1 MKIDGPLSIN
11 VQDDDVQN
19 KRTLEITFNDEFQ
32 QLKLSQRVSEMKKYI
47 QSLFQ
52 NSQSLE
58 DGQADKQGLLLI
70 MQICEQLLPHLQQ
83 DELDLA
89 ETISFEMGL
98 AGAQPEISI
107 SLSDFNIN

>member
-1 MKIDGPLSIN
+1 MKIDGPLLIS

-19 KRTLEITFNDEFQ
+19 KRTLEITFREEFQ
-32 QLKLSQRVSEMKKYI
+32 QLALSQRVSDMQKYI

-52 NSQSLE
+52 NAQSLE
-58 DGQADKQGLLLI
+58 DGQADKEGLLLI
-70 MQICEQLLPHLQQ
+70 MQICEQLLPLLQQ

-98 AGAQPEISI
+98 SEAQSEISI
-107 SLSDFNIN
+107 SLADFNVN